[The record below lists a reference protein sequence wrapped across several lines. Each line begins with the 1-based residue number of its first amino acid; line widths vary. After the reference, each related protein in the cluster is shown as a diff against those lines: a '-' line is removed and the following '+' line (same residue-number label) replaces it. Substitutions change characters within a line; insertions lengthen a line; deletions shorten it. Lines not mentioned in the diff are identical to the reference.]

1 MRHGMSNWGKECRA
15 HDGGGAACE
24 ASNVAQK
31 RLHAASHWCLLA
43 ALQAARAPGQRRT
56 RVRHEASTALARGME
71 RGVCVRDG
79 DVQEQHS
86 NVAQSR
92 GAANHGYMPLTLRV
106 CAMRGTVDL
115 GGMSNMDTGI
125 R

>member
-31 RLHAASHWCLLA
+31 RLNATSHWSLLA
-43 ALQAARAPGQRRT
+43 ALQAVRAPGLRRT
-56 RVRHEASTALARGME
+56 RVRHEASTALARDME
-71 RGVCVRDG
+71 RDVRGWDG
-79 DVQEQHS
+79 DVRGHHS

-92 GAANHGYMPLTLRV
+92 GAANH
-106 CAMRGTVDL
+106 
-115 GGMSNMDTGI
+115 
-125 R
+125 